1 MCYHNFIFIKCVT
14 KIHILRFICNHGKYY
29 YIGNSSCVISYQHS
43 KLGKHAR
50 SSDNDF
56 RFAVNS
62 LSTFDTEFQ
71 STFDTE
77 SFSQLLIAKV
87 SVKS

>member
-1 MCYHNFIFIKCVT
+1 MCYHNFIFINYVT
-14 KIHILRFICNHGKYY
+14 KIHILRCICNYGKYY
-29 YIGNSSCVISYQHS
+29 YIGNPSCVISYQHS

-62 LSTFDTEFQ
+62 LSTFYTE
-71 STFDTE
+71 TFI
-77 SFSQLLIAKV
+77 QLLIAKV
-87 SVKS
+87 SVKSWLFRI